1 MEDQDVGTITL
12 PPPAKKSPENEK
24 PKTLPPYAVIVE
36 DDDQHTFEYVME
48 VFQKVFGYSVEK
60 VFKLAEEIHTK
71 GEALVWSGSKE
82 VAELKYELIRSAGPD
97 VYASKKVEFPL
108 SVRIEPMPG

>member
-1 MEDQDVGTITL
+1 MENQDVGTVTL
-12 PPPAKKSPENEK
+12 PPPARDTENTK

-36 DDDQHTFEYVME
+36 DDDKHTFEYVME

-60 VFKLAEEIHTK
+60 VFKLAEEIHTN
-71 GEALVWSGSKE
+71 GESVVWSGSKE

-97 VYASKKVEFPL
+97 VYSSTKVEFPL
-108 SVRIEPMPG
+108 GVRIEPMPG